1 MVFVLTVWVLMSK
14 RPQRQPARDPMLWIT
29 VIMFAMATLVSTR
42 MYNQSQNFGVT
53 QSFSSCADIVT
64 FQHIGINYTRIIKA
78 FIILRDR
85 PGGPAAF
92 YNELSEFTQI
102 FGSAVTVAQTLIG
115 DGVAVRDLSLMFW
128 AGRRLVSNISF
139 RL

>member
-1 MVFVLTVWVLMSK
+1 
-14 RPQRQPARDPMLWIT
+14 MLWIT
-29 VIMFAMATLVSTR
+29 VIMFAMATLVSTH

-78 FIILRDR
+78 FIIFRNE

-92 YNELSEFTQI
+92 FNQLSEFTQI
-102 FGSAVTVAQTLIG
+102 FGSTIYIAQTLIG
-115 DGVAVRDLSLMFW
+115 DSVVVRHADQLRAVHLADRLSHRCTGATSCGV
-128 AGRRLVSNISF
+128 G
-139 RL
+139 